1 MGLGNILK
9 DLKDDLFTYRT
20 VKVRGRGRTFRGLS
34 LSLSLSLWEI
44 RFPQRLGRL
53 ERAVF
58 SFFLDGTISNGR
70 GEVLFVLS
78 RLCASIRRDLFLS
91 LSLFLSFSFSLSLSL
106 SLWVKC

>member
-34 LSLSLSLWEI
+34 LSLSLFG
-44 RFPQRLGRL
+44 RFDSPKD
-53 ERAVF
+53 
-58 SFFLDGTISNGR
+58 LDGSS
-70 GEVLFVLS
+70 VLS
-78 RLCASIRRDLFLS
+78 SRFFSTAPSRTDEGKCSSCSRVSAHRFDAISF
-91 LSLFLSFSFSLSLSL
+91 SLFLSFSLSLSLSL

>member
-34 LSLSLSLWEI
+34 LSLSLFLSGDSISPKTWTA
-44 RFPQRLGRL
+44 
-53 ERAVF
+53 RACCLLV
-58 SFFLDGTISNGR
+58 FLDGTVSNGR

-78 RLCASIRRDLFLS
+78 RLCASIRRDL
-91 LSLFLSFSFSLSLSL
+91 SLSLSL
-106 SLWVKC
+106 SLGVKC